1 MNADIKFSGSGGYNR
16 TCSISSTDSCY
27 RKMAITL
34 RMRQWVDCGCIEDIL
49 GKKIKCKRDGIFI
62 VIYSLLK
69 TNEVVL

>member
-49 GKKIKCKRDGIFI
+49 GKKLSAKEMGF
-62 VIYSLLK
+62 L
-69 TNEVVL
+69 